1 MNRPSVRTLW
11 ERYRRRKSILGIVSD
26 FVFLAFIVALL
37 VPTTRRMVSTSI
49 IRLGMFQPKAT
60 SEVVYIAPEDL
71 EWNITSLMGE
81 KVALQFPTDKPV
93 FINFLATWCPP
104 CIAELPALQR
114 LYNQYGA
121 KVDFYFIS
129 DEEPQTLKAFLETK
143 GYTIPVY
150 TITDHVKGRLYSRS
164 IPTSFLISPNGR
176 LLMNKTGAAKWDGNK
191 VKNTINYYLKNK

>member
-1 MNRPSVRTLW
+1 MKRN
-11 ERYRRRKSILGIVSD
+11 
-26 FVFLAFIVALL
+26 IVALL
-37 VPTTRRMVSTSI
+37 LVVTLLGAYSCQKSETTAGETTSPTASAE
-49 IRLGMFQPKAT
+49 P
-60 SEVVYIAPEDL
+60 APPFKVTTLDGQQLSL
-71 EWNITSLMGE
+71 ESLAG
-81 KVALQFPTDKPV
+81 KVILV
-93 FINFLATWCPP
+93 NFWATWCPP

>member
-93 FINFLATWCPP
+93 FINFWATWCPP

-129 DEEPQTLKAFLETK
+129 D
-143 GYTIPVY
+143 
-150 TITDHVKGRLYSRS
+150 
-164 IPTSFLISPNGR
+164 
-176 LLMNKTGAAKWDGNK
+176 
-191 VKNTINYYLKNK
+191 